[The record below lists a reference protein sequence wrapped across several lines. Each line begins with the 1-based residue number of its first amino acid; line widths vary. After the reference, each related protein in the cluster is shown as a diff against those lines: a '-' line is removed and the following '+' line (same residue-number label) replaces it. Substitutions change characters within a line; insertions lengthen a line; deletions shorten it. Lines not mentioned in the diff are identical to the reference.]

1 VKTDKES
8 TMKLRT
14 IVLTIAVV
22 LCLAGAASAG
32 QLKISDMQVHFGN
45 MKEGP
50 NAEKTITLTNVSD
63 TKAVLANVSTSCAC
77 TTTQLDKTELAPG
90 ETATMVITY
99 HTFKYPGKFD
109 KTVHVFTGADGKTED
124 VIHILG
130 YVDPIPMGVMEVEPR
145 KVNVGELAAGKMNTV
160 PLKVTNTGDAAM
172 KVTAVKSQKFGKTY
186 WQGEKTVPAGQSAT
200 LDLSVAPGGQGR
212 FLDIVMI
219 FSDARNDIGKG
230 YKTVLLGTAK

>member
-1 VKTDKES
+1 
-8 TMKLRT
+8 MKMRT
-14 IVLTIAVV
+14 IGLALVLA
-22 LCLAGAASAG
+22 LCLAGTAAAS
-32 QLKISDMQVHFGN
+32 QLKISETQVHFGN

-50 NAEKTITLTNVSD
+50 NAERTITLTNASG
-63 TKAVLANVSTSCAC
+63 TKAVVANVSTSCAC
-77 TTTQLDKTELAPG
+77 TTTKLDKTELAPG

-124 VIHILG
+124 VVHILG

-145 KVNVGELAAGKMNTV
+145 KVDVGELAAGKANTV
-160 PLKVTNTGDAAM
+160 PLKLNNAGDAPI
-172 KVTAVKSQKFGKTY
+172 KVSAVKSQKFGKTY

-200 LDLSVAPGGQGR
+200 IDLTVSPESKGR